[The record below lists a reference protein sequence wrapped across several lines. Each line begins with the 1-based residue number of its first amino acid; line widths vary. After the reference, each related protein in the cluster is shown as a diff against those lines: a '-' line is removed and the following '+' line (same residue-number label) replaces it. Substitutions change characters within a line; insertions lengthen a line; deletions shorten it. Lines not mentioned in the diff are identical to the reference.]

1 MRNVNCE
8 IFYGLSVLSVKTKKY
23 ILAKVQYSMWK
34 YMGCLYCR
42 WKLRLISWKQCF
54 QQLFPWEH
62 VCLLAFCNLHLYFYI
77 ILYLSTSWQYCFK
90 QLLLKRTSGCLQR
103 WANSV
108 LRTEYEYEYCLSS
121 KKWPNTNTNIIRFE
135 KITRIRIRILFGL
148 KISTEYEY
156 EYFGIRI
163 LFE

>member
-23 ILAKVQYSMWK
+23 ILAKEQYSMWK

-77 ILYLSTSWQYCFK
+77 ILYLSTSWQYCFNSFSPREQVAVFLSSFSLSSCLLVDFA
-90 QLLLKRTSGCLQR
+90 QLPIVHCALLSHC
-103 WANSV
+103 
-108 LRTEYEYEYCLSS
+108 CLSQ
-121 KKWPNTNTNIIRFE
+121 TLMTMR
-135 KITRIRIRILFGL
+135 TRMMMMRMRTMRMVMMPCRLFA
-148 KISTEYEY
+148 IN
-156 EYFGIRI
+156 
-163 LFE
+163 

>member
-42 WKLRLISWKQCF
+42 WKLRLISWQQCF

-77 ILYLSTSWQYCFK
+77 ILYLSTSWQYCLLVFLSTLHNF
-90 QLLLKRTSGCLQR
+90 QLFIAHC
-103 WANSV
+103 WATAVCPNQWWQWGRGWWYIYNGEVSV
-108 LRTEYEYEYCLSS
+108 CLSVCHE
-121 KKWPNTNTNIIRFE
+121 KWSLP
-135 KITRIRIRILFGL
+135 L
-148 KISTEYEY
+148 KVCDFLSENV
-156 EYFGIRI
+156 
-163 LFE
+163 